1 MTKCKC
7 WGEMKLPNPLSK
19 EKQEDPWGTIRLPL
33 GKCSGK
39 ENLTANADKPEAE
52 GKGASGK

>member
-1 MTKCKC
+1 
-7 WGEMKLPNPLSK
+7 MKLPNPLSK

-33 GKCSGK
+33 GKYSCK
-39 ENLTANADKPEAE
+39 ENRTANADKPEAE